1 MPLTAVYL
9 YLLNRYL
16 DNLEICKETCGHD
29 SCCISDEERNEEVE
43 KDEENMY

>member
-16 DNLEICKETCGHD
+16 DNLEIC
-29 SCCISDEERNEEVE
+29 DEERNEEVE